1 MQKNLRILITGAS
14 RGIGYAIAK
23 KVCLRAEKLLLTS
36 KYPETIDKA
45 VREIKEFFNGE
56 ISYFNMDQA
65 NAVES
70 SEKFGTW
77 IKEKTNYLDAIILCA
92 GDFVEGKI
100 QEVDRNDFIR
110 NMDVNF
116 NFNYYAVNE
125 VISLLKRTKCSKIII
140 IGSTAAY
147 NSYSVP
153 TYSITK
159 WALRGY
165 AINLREELRQEG
177 IGVTF
182 ISPGA
187 TLTDMWADVE
197 LSPDRLLMP
206 DDIAK
211 VVDNLFELSEQAIIE
226 ELIIRPIQG
235 DIDE

>member
-1 MQKNLRILITGAS
+1 MLKQ
-14 RGIGYAIAK
+14 
-23 KVCLRAEKLLLTS
+23 
-36 KYPETIDKA
+36 
-45 VREIKEFFNGE
+45 
-56 ISYFNMDQA
+56 
-65 NAVES
+65 
-70 SEKFGTW
+70 SE
-77 IKEKTNYLDAIILCA
+77 NLDAIILCA

-116 NFNYYAVNE
+116 NYYAVNE
-125 VISLLKRTKCSKIII
+125 VISLLKRTRCSKIII

-153 TYSITK
+153 IYSITK

-165 AINLREELRQEG
+165 VINLREELWQEG

-187 TLTDMWADVE
+187 TLTDMWTDVE